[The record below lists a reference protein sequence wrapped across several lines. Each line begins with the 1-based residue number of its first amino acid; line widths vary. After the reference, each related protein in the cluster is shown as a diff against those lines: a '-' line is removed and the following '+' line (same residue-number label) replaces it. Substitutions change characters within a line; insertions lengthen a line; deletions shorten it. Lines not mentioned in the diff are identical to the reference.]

1 MRTLPVTSLDEAF
14 INLGS
19 KTPMSVE
26 FEVKVSGRLDIDCLT
41 RALRAAALTHPLA
54 RAKLAPAAI
63 GSRTLTWVIPDSA
76 DYLSVEVTDEPS
88 RIVRARLQSVA
99 PNLYQSPSFHVA
111 LVREDDGDRL
121 MFNLHHA
128 TFDGMGGIRFLISV
142 AREYAG
148 TQDPAGGPDIM
159 QARDLKKLFGSRR
172 LSDLTPRVAKVAGDL
187 PNRRRITKVTPD
199 GGSADG
205 GYVLSQLRLT
215 ADEVAIAAGRRPRG
229 ATINDLVIAAHALTI
244 IRWNSEHAG
253 ELGDTVSV
261 MMPVN
266 LRPAEWSSEV
276 VSNFASYL
284 TVFVPTTANDLTE
297 ATGLVRDETTTLK
310 QNGAANWIVDVLEPG
325 NLLPNV
331 LKRSLTSL
339 LPLVEKQFVETTTL
353 SNLGRQAVPAF
364 GDAGEVRELWFSPP
378 LVSQTIP
385 VSVGVAGHNREL
397 FFGFRGGGA
406 AMSQDALDRF
416 ALMYRETLVGHSA

>member
-1 MRTLPVTSLDEAF
+1 
-14 INLGS
+14 
-19 KTPMSVE
+19 MSVE

-54 RAKLAPAAI
+54 RAKLTPAAI

-99 PNLYQSPSFHVA
+99 PNLYHSPSFHVA

-128 TFDGMGGIRFLISV
+128 TFDGMGG
-142 AREYAG
+142 
-148 TQDPAGGPDIM
+148 
-159 QARDLKKLFGSRR
+159 
-172 LSDLTPRVAKVAGDL
+172 
-187 PNRRRITKVTPD
+187 TPD

-205 GYVLSQLRLT
+205 GYVLSQLRLS
-215 ADEVAIAAGRRPRG
+215 ADEVAIAAGRRPQG

-244 IRWNSEHAG
+244 IRWNSEHDG

-266 LRPAEWSSEV
+266 LRPAEWSTEV

-284 TVFVPTTANDLTE
+284 TVFVPATASDLTE

-310 QNGAANWIVDVLEPG
+310 QNGAAKWVVDVLEPG

-397 FFGFRGGGA
+397 FFGFRGGRA

-416 ALMYRETLVGHSA
+416 ALMYRETLVGPA